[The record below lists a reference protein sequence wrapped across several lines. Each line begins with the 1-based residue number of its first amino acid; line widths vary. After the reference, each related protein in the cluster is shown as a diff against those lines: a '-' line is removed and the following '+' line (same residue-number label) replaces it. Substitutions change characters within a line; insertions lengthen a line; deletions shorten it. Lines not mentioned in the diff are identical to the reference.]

1 MGPTKMSH
9 NFLSHFGWGTKQLGM
24 NANVFMFTIKM
35 GVQFRS
41 ILDRLMKLG
50 QFIFTSSSRSL

>member
-41 ILDRLMKLG
+41 ILDRLMKSG
-50 QFIFTSSSRSL
+50 QFIFTSS